1 MKRSSLT
8 RSTDT
13 QQACENDGRCSPS
26 LSLLFSPNFCL
37 LGIILLIFAYVTTR
51 SREGLNRDWR
61 TGRERSV
68 FGFRFDSERLTFPEE
83 LRPTEI
89 ANFFLFSG
97 SCSRISWLRFQR
109 GATRWQHR
117 SKPALEDHPWRYCRV
132 LSLER
137 EEGGK
142 IISKNFYKNLLHRI
156 RWRKIQK
163 RMKIGRKENW
173 KKRRGDGRSPSLL
186 NLGFARGIFVPE
198 CRDRA
203 ASSRELQAS
212 LAFVGASESRVDR
225 RREGWYYNLVVDE
238 SCGRQQSRTS
248 STLRESER
256 VLSREFRVT
265 DRATSALPF
274 VFRIETS
281 LSLSLSAFFTKIF
294 AVSFRSVPRK

>member
-1 MKRSSLT
+1 
-8 RSTDT
+8 
-13 QQACENDGRCSPS
+13 
-26 LSLLFSPNFCL
+26 
-37 LGIILLIFAYVTTR
+37 
-51 SREGLNRDWR
+51 
-61 TGRERSV
+61 
-68 FGFRFDSERLTFPEE
+68 
-83 LRPTEI
+83 
-89 ANFFLFSG
+89 
-97 SCSRISWLRFQR
+97 
-109 GATRWQHR
+109 
-117 SKPALEDHPWRYCRV
+117 
-132 LSLER
+132 
-137 EEGGK
+137 
-142 IISKNFYKNLLHRI
+142 
-156 RWRKIQK
+156 
-163 RMKIGRKENW
+163 MKIGRKENW

-265 DRATSALPF
+265 DRATSALPL

-281 LSLSLSAFFTKIF
+281 LSLSLSAFFTEIF
-294 AVSFRSVPRK
+294 AVSFRSYRAEEISSFVRSTLCKNVARYRRGGERGNEERVGRTCGTSHEMRSGNGK